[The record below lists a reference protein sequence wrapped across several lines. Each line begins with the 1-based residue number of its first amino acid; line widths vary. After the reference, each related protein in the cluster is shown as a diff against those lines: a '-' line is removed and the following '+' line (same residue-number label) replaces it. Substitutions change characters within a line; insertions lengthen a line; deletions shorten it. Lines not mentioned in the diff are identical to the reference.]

1 MTHLALHWPDGAP
14 MIQVI
19 AVGPSRLEMYILRG
33 VAQPNCVSVDPSY
46 RPCSEEKSAS
56 SPNALIHN
64 ACSLR
69 SSIFISIQ
77 ELHPQFCIDF
87 PLFFPP
93 PPPAFNYPESISAAS
108 GHTKQSIFIQFKW
121 QLLREASLRHL
132 IQQLFVSIFISPLD
146 SFFLKFRDWA
156 LFVFISPTTPIIVPS
171 TWSFLNKYLFTGI
184 ESHLRSRV

>member
-1 MTHLALHWPDGAP
+1 MTPLALHWPEGAH

-19 AVGPSRLEMYILRG
+19 PVGPSRLEMYTPRG

-56 SPNALIHN
+56 SPNASIHN

-93 PPPAFNYPESISAAS
+93 PTPSSITQNPSLLLAA
-108 GHTKQSIFIQFKW
+108 TKQSIFIQFKW

-146 SFFLKFRDWA
+146 CLFLKFRDWV
-156 LFVFISPTTPIIVPS
+156 LFIFIAPTAPIIVPS
-171 TWSFLNKYLFTGI
+171 TWSFLNKYLFIGI